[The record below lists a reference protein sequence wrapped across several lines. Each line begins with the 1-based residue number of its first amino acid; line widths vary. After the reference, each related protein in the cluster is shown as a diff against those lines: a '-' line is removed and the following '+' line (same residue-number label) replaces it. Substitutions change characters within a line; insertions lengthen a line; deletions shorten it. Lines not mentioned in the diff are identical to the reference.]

1 MSKTINNLFLIY
13 IFLLFQLFNYS
24 LSSLKF
30 NIPNNREKC
39 FAEEIFVTGTLLI
52 RYDLKGIDSIK
63 KENQEKVLQNI
74 KLFVKG
80 PDNKMI
86 HEINLSERKGKF
98 AFRVEK
104 EGYYFICS
112 KYYKIWSV
120 ADLPKD
126 VLLGIKISHDYS
138 SKNVDEGL
146 KRNDVDNLREQ
157 ITSLKYKMV
166 PSISSSKKEIDEED
180 KMAKAMIS
188 TSNLYFILT
197 LIQII
202 LIFII
207 AIYQIFNVKK
217 FLSNKRLI

>member
-1 MSKTINNLFLIY
+1 MSKVINNLFIL
-13 IFLLFQLFNYS
+13 FLSLFFQLFNYS
-24 LSSLKF
+24 SSSLKF

-39 FAEEIFVTGTLLI
+39 FAEEVYATGTILI

-74 KLFVKG
+74 KIFVKD
-80 PDNKMI
+80 PNNKI
-86 HEINLSERKGKF
+86 IRELNLVNRKGKF
-98 AFRVEK
+98 ALRVEK
-104 EGYYFICS
+104 EGFYYICS

-120 ADLPKD
+120 TYLPKD

-138 SKNVDEGL
+138 NMDVEEGL

-157 ITSLKYKMV
+157 ISSLKYKMI

-180 KMAKAMIS
+180 KMAKAIIS

-207 AIYQIFNVKK
+207 AIYQIFNVKR

>member
-1 MSKTINNLFLIY
+1 MSKANNNLFIL
-13 IFLLFQLFNYS
+13 FLSLFFQLFNYS
-24 LSSLKF
+24 SSSLKF

-39 FAEEIFVTGTLLI
+39 FAEEVYATGTILI

-74 KLFVKG
+74 KLFVKD
-80 PDNKMI
+80 PSNKI
-86 HEINLSERKGKF
+86 IRELNLVNRKGKF
-98 AFRVEK
+98 ALRVEK
-104 EGYYFICS
+104 EGFYNICS

-120 ADLPKD
+120 TYLPKD

-138 SKNVDEGL
+138 NMDVEEGL

-157 ITSLKYKMV
+157 ISSLKYKMI

-180 KMAKAMIS
+180 KMAKAIIS

-207 AIYQIFNVKK
+207 AIYQIFNVKR

>member
-1 MSKTINNLFLIY
+1 MSKINNNLFLLY
-13 IFLLFQLFNYS
+13 LSLFFQLFNYS

-39 FAEEIFVTGTLLI
+39 FAEEVFVTGTLLI

-74 KLFVKG
+74 KIFVKG
-80 PDNKMI
+80 PDNKTI
-86 HEINLSERKGKF
+86 RELNLVNRKGKF

-104 EGYYFICS
+104 EGFYYICS
-112 KYYKIWSV
+112 KYYKMWSV
-120 ADLPKD
+120 TDLPKD
-126 VLLGIKISHDYS
+126 VLLGIKISQDYA
-138 SKNVDEGL
+138 SKDVEEGL

-188 TSNLYFILT
+188 TSHLYFMLA

-207 AIYQIFNVKK
+207 AIYQIFNLKR

>member
-1 MSKTINNLFLIY
+1 MSKVINNLFIL
-13 IFLLFQLFNYS
+13 FLSLFFQLFNYS
-24 LSSLKF
+24 SSSLKF

-39 FAEEIFVTGTLLI
+39 FAEEIYAAGTILI

-74 KLFVKG
+74 KIFVKD
-80 PDNKMI
+80 PSNKI
-86 HEINLSERKGKF
+86 IRELNLVNRKGKF
-98 AFRVEK
+98 ALRVEK
-104 EGYYFICS
+104 EGFYNICS

-120 ADLPKD
+120 TYLPKD

-138 SKNVDEGL
+138 NMDVEEGL

-157 ITSLKYKMV
+157 ISSLKYKMI

-180 KMAKAMIS
+180 KMAKAIIS

-207 AIYQIFNVKK
+207 AIYQIFNVKR